1 MQETKTNNECKCGKT
16 LDEHGNCDGSHANI
30 EKATEELRDEMP
42 EVLTRKVD
50 ITGLNDL
57 ERLISE
63 MEKIDVDQL
72 ENPEKMFALDVTF
85 NGKPSNPYFTLCKF
99 IKGLKDQVEDLRYN
113 LLNRND

>member
-1 MQETKTNNECKCGKT
+1 
-16 LDEHGNCDGSHANI
+16 
-30 EKATEELRDEMP
+30 MP